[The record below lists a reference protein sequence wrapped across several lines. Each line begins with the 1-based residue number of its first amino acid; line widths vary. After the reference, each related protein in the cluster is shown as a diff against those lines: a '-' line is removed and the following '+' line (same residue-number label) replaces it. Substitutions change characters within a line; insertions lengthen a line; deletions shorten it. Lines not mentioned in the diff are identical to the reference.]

1 MKILHEFFVLKL
13 YAVSIEFRLDLYD
26 SRFEIWIFVGI
37 FVSPW
42 EKEKYYLFLRIWI
55 FLFYR
60 LNFRKYK
67 ICGISNPFGEILRL
81 KYLICHFRYRNV
93 RTFSIPRN
101 DLCTK
106 YFSASLNKFSLS
118 LSDYFSRVKIKKEKN
133 SYCGNKFP
141 FLSLS
146 LFYIQNSK

>member
-13 YAVSIEFRLDLYD
+13 YAVSIEFRFDLYD
-26 SRFEIWIFVGI
+26 RDLDFRRNFCN
-37 FVSPW
+37 FSPW